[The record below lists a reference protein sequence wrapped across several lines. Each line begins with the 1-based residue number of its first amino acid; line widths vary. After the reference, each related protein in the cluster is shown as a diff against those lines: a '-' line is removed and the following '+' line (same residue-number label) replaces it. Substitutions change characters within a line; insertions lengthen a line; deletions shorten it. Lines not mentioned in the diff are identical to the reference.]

1 MTYRFPSQSP
11 ANFPGRS
18 PDAPG
23 GALNPGHSPEMHEL
37 WATHRRWV
45 AAILLAH
52 MPREADLE
60 DLLQEVAIRL
70 VRGAADLKDP
80 ASVRPWLRTVAINLA
95 RTAGRKKKI
104 RQRLMPD
111 YAAQARAVSE
121 ESANTEDPRSGHEVM
136 EDGQLAM
143 SLARALPEEYREP
156 LLLRAV
162 RGLSYR
168 QIADIL
174 SLPITT
180 VETRLTRARRMLR
193 DEIEKARQPR
203 GAGARAE
210 NTPGE
215 RKP

>member
-1 MTYRFPSQSP
+1 MTYRFPGQPPQP
-11 ANFPGRS
+11 AQPSGRS
-18 PDAPG
+18 PDP
-23 GALNPGHSPEMHEL
+23 ALLHPGHSPEMHEL

-52 MPREADLE
+52 MPRDADLE
-60 DLLQEVAIRL
+60 DLLQEVAVRL
-70 VRGAADLKDP
+70 VRGGGDLKDP

-111 YAAQARAVSE
+111 YAAQARTISE
-121 ESANTEDPRSGHEVM
+121 EVAGAEDPSAGHELM

-180 VETRLTRARRMLR
+180 IETRLTRARRMLR
-193 DEIEKARQPR
+193 EEIEKARQPR
-203 GAGARAE
+203 AAASDQPL
-210 NTPGE
+210 PGE
-215 RKP
+215 SKP

>member
-1 MTYRFPSQSP
+1 MDQ
-11 ANFPGRS
+11 
-18 PDAPG
+18 
-23 GALNPGHSPEMHEL
+23 GHSPEMHEL

-60 DLLQEVAIRL
+60 DLLQEVAVRL
-70 VRGAADLKDP
+70 VRSAADLKDP

-95 RTAGRKKKI
+95 RTAGRKKRI

-111 YAAQARAVSE
+111 YAAQARSASE
-121 ESANTEDPRSGHEVM
+121 ETSGASDPRAGHELV
-136 EDGQLAM
+136 EDGRLAM
-143 SLARALPEEYREP
+143 HLARSLPEEYREP

-193 DEIEKARQPR
+193 DEMEKARDPR
-203 GAGARAE
+203 ASDPAQA
-210 NTPGE
+210 PGE
-215 RKP
+215 KRP